1 MGTPVT
7 HTNPVRTGVGSLV
20 PYVRLLR
27 IHQWLKN
34 GFVLAPLFFSGS
46 FHDPARIGLAL
57 GALAAFCLLSSAI
70 YIFNDLC
77 DLEADRRH
85 KRKRHRPIA
94 SGAVPIPTAWAL
106 VGVLLVATAGL
117 IVTSGANPRVVAV
130 LVVYLAINV
139 GYSCGL
145 KNISLVELCLVAS
158 GFVLR
163 LLAGGFAIDVPVTS
177 WILIC
182 TALVSL
188 LMVIGKRRADLAQEN
203 DPQFQRVVLKKYD
216 CAFLDR
222 LLIMVGGS
230 TLVAYMLFCTSPY
243 AHERYGDWIVATGAF
258 VALGIFRFIQIVT
271 LEGGGDSPTMLV
283 VGDRFMRW
291 TLVSWVV
298 VFAVIIYW
306 R

>member
-7 HTNPVRTGVGSLV
+7 NIRLARTGVGSLV
-20 PYVRLLR
+20 PYIRLLR
-27 IHQWLKN
+27 IQQWIKS

-46 FHDPARIGLAL
+46 FRDPGKVGLAL

-77 DLEADRRH
+77 DVQADRRH
-85 KRKRHRPIA
+85 KKKRNRPIA
-94 SGAVPIPTAWAL
+94 SGAVPIPTAWVL
-106 VGVLLVATAGL
+106 VGGLLVATAGL
-117 IVTSGANPRVVAV
+117 VIASGANPRLAAV
-130 LVVYLAINV
+130 LMIYLAINI

-145 KNISLVELCLVAS
+145 KNVPLVELCLVAS

-163 LLAGGFAIDVPVTS
+163 LLAGGFAIDVPVSS

-203 DPQFQRVVLKKYD
+203 DPQFQRVVLRKYD

-222 LLIMVGGS
+222 LLIMIGGA
-230 TLVAYMLFCTSPY
+230 TLVAYMLFCTSPNT
-243 AHERYGDWIVATGAF
+243 HERYGDWIVLTGAF

-271 LEGGGDSPTMLV
+271 QEGGGDSPTSLV
-283 VGDRFMRW
+283 VNDRFMRW
-291 TLVSWVV
+291 TLLSWVV
-298 VFAVIIYW
+298 VFAIIIYW
-306 R
+306 